1 MDAINRDLEK
11 ENINFFS
18 GKEKSGV
25 NDNTENHKRYDN
37 KSDNESNKGDK
48 INIRKKYF
56 VRLIYD
62 ALLGSDDSN
71 ESRELAIDTF
81 TNALEKFVKDVLIE
95 ERNEMILEV
104 RKDVRNEIMKH
115 IEDIKSNI
123 GMNHSVKILNDSSF
137 AMDVLQNIKET
148 KNLTQGSQ
156 AINRDTNEKSEM
168 IIERLEKFENVLGK
182 RIKNIED
189 IIEHSKRAE
198 NLTTTDKQI
207 LNFIKEKGIVC
218 ADDVQNVFKY
228 KGKNAASARL
238 NILYRKN
245 ELEKIIRDKKVY
257 YQIPND
263 KIKK

>member
-11 ENINFFS
+11 ENVNFFS
-18 GKEKSGV
+18 GKEKSRANN
-25 NDNTENHKRYDN
+25 NDENHKRYSDESNEGN
-37 KSDNESNKGDK
+37 KSNL
-48 INIRKKYF
+48 RRKYF

-62 ALLGSDDSN
+62 ALIGSDDSN

-81 TNALEKFVKDVLIE
+81 TNALEKFVKDVLID

-115 IEDIKSNI
+115 TEDIKSNM
-123 GMNHSVKILNDSSF
+123 GMNHSGKILNDSSF

-189 IIEHSKRAE
+189 IIEHSKKSE

-207 LNFIKEKGIVC
+207 LNFIKEKSIAC

-257 YQIPND
+257 YQIPNN